1 MNQCERLIQ
10 FQASNTGAKWLG
22 RETED
27 ASDGPY
33 VLWGGL
39 DHVSWSVS
47 CHWVGCGPK
56 VVQTSTSD
64 TLPPLWD
71 LIECGQCCFV
81 VFLPAEVTYWAL
93 QKSVNATFHDL
104 NNTKKSV
111 PNMYWNEL
119 WQKMHDLVMWSI
131 DSCQLSSTPHSKTIR
146 QHMPPSVRHINSAL
160 ISECICLWPNIYTLL
175 SNQSSQNH
183 LANQCGIINVC
194 VAP

>member
-1 MNQCERLIQ
+1 MAGERNRRCFWWTLRALGWTGSCFLKCLLSLSRVWPKGCSDIHLWHLCMVQ
-10 FQASNTGAKWLG
+10 WASSTPLG
-22 RETED
+22 
-27 ASDGPY
+27 SDR
-33 VLWGGL
+33 VWAMLF
-39 DHVSWSVS
+39 
-47 CHWVGCGPK
+47 CGF
-56 VVQTSTSD
+56 
-64 TLPPLWD
+64 PP
-71 LIECGQCCFV
+71 
-81 VFLPAEVTYWAL
+81 PAEVTYWAL